1 MTLMTTA
8 RARRALALVA
18 LLLAGFLY
26 GCASQSGDAEDS
38 YDLDAAREEIWGKE
52 QAIYAARGDG
62 DLQTYINNTSEHYMG
77 WPPGW
82 DQPSGLEKLREGAK
96 GFIQYKEEELTM
108 TFGDITFSGDTAVI
122 YYSTHRTRMPTGEAV
137 DQRFEIIHVWTRE
150 EGEWRLVGALGR
162 TKPPEA

>member
-1 MTLMTTA
+1 MVLEMNT
-8 RARRALALVA
+8 RSRRAVALVLALLPTF
-18 LLLAGFLY
+18 LL
-26 GCASQSGDAEDS
+26 GCAGQPGGETDS
-38 YDLDAAREEIWGKE
+38 YDVDEAREEIWGKE

-96 GFIQYKEEELTM
+96 GFTQYKEEELTM

-122 YYSTHRTRMPTGEAV
+122 YYSTHRTRLPTGEAV

-162 TKPPEA
+162 TKPPAA